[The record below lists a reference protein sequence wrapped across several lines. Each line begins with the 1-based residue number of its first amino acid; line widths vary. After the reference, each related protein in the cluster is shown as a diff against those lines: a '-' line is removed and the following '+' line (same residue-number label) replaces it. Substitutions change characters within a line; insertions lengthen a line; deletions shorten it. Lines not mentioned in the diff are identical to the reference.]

1 MTRAASALEVINAGW
16 STSVQDLGRPGHAAV
31 GLGAAGTVDP
41 VGMARLNQAVG
52 NRPDAPIIET
62 GGGLALRAHTPV
74 MCIATGWMAPIAF
87 GVGETISIPVSST
100 RRWSQVAIT
109 GGIDGPSILGSL
121 SADTAA
127 RIVPVEMIEGSAVG
141 LGDAVEA
148 APIDVTADV
157 RATGVVRVWP
167 GPRGDYL
174 VEDALTSLCREPFI
188 LGEASRV
195 GVRLTGRRLA
205 RADAQEL
212 PSEGLVPG
220 AIQVPHD
227 GMPIVMGP
235 DHPVTGGY
243 PVVGV
248 VDPRD
253 LWLVW
258 CGAMGA
264 QVRFVPRVD

>member
-1 MTRAASALEVINAGW
+1 MNRIRRALEVVSAGW

-31 GLGAAGTVDP
+31 GLGGAGTVDP
-41 VGMARLNQAVG
+41 VGMARLNHAVG

-62 GGGLALRAHTPV
+62 GGGLVLRAHTSV
-74 MCIATGWMAPIAF
+74 ICIATGWMAPIALS
-87 GVGETISIPVSST
+87 VGQTVTIPASSS
-100 RRWSQVAIT
+100 RRWSQIAVA
-109 GGIDGPSILGSL
+109 GGIDGAAVLGSL
-121 SADTAA
+121 AADTTAL
-127 RIVPVEMIEGSAVG
+127 IEPVRMSDGAIIG
-141 LGDAVEA
+141 LGDAVNG
-148 APIDVTADV
+148 APADVTADT
-157 RATGVVRVWP
+157 RPTDAVRVWP

-174 VEDALTSLCREPFI
+174 IDDALTALCREPFT

-195 GVRLTGRRLA
+195 GVRLTGRGLM
-205 RADAQEL
+205 RADSREL

-264 QVRFVPRVD
+264 PVRFVPATH